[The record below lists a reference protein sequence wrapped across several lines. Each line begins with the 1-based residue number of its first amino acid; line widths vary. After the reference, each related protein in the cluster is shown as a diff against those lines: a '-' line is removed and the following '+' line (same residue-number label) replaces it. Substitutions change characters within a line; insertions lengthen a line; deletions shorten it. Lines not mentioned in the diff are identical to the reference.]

1 MRTCTGCFL
10 LWIRFWIFSI
20 FVPFEYSYSWGHWSV
35 RSHDN
40 SWAMVMVRWPSW
52 RSSLVSAYCLKLE
65 LEVCLAKGLI
75 HGCNPLLKIYH
86 VGVLCIALVCSCR
99 ARICRFPCFLISSYI
114 CSKAITDASYFSY
127 LSISPLSPSP
137 SRSGRISS
145 NGGTSVTNSGA
156 TMPMFSVGSMVTY
169 WEPEGWKKLLL
180 IGSRVSFH
188 HFSSAGSTSE
198 LKMKTVPS
206 V

>member
-1 MRTCTGCFL
+1 MRTCTGFFL

-20 FVPFEYSYSWGHWSV
+20 FLPFEYPYSWRHWSV

-114 CSKAITDASYFSY
+114 CSKAT
-127 LSISPLSPSP
+127 LMHLISHTCQSPHSLQVLVDQAEYP
-137 SRSGRISS
+137 Q
-145 NGGTSVTNSGA
+145 
-156 TMPMFSVGSMVTY
+156 MVG
-169 WEPEGWKKLLL
+169 LQ
-180 IGSRVSFH
+180 
-188 HFSSAGSTSE
+188 
-198 LKMKTVPS
+198 
-206 V
+206 